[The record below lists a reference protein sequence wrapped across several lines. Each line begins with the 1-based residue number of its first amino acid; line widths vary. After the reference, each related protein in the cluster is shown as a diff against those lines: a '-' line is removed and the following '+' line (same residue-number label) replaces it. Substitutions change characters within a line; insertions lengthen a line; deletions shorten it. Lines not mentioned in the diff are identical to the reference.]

1 VSAFTSRDVEA
12 TDRLA
17 LARLDDDGAPPPVTW
32 PQTRD
37 SHDRDAIRRGR
48 IGQVAA
54 SPAQTAAIAS
64 GEVAGQTLA
73 VSPPS
78 AILAGPP
85 SPRVSFDPALHRHG
99 AVDGGWW
106 PHSRN
111 APAELPG
118 LIAALDSGP
127 GVRVQRLSVHRDDW
141 DEIPRRLT
149 TDKGHLIR
157 VDWFSVIPR
166 HTVSVT
172 TAGKGTI
179 ELLVVPPGTA
189 EAAAQ
194 TALNMAATGSGAAQ
208 AADILTA
215 SEAQGRLSA

>member
-1 VSAFTSRDVEA
+1 
-12 TDRLA
+12 
-17 LARLDDDGAPPPVTW
+17 
-32 PQTRD
+32 
-37 SHDRDAIRRGR
+37 
-48 IGQVAA
+48 
-54 SPAQTAAIAS
+54 
-64 GEVAGQTLA
+64 
-73 VSPPS
+73 
-78 AILAGPP
+78 
-85 SPRVSFDPALHRHG
+85 
-99 AVDGGWW
+99 
-106 PHSRN
+106 
-111 APAELPG
+111 LPG
-118 LIAALDSGP
+118 LIAALDSRP